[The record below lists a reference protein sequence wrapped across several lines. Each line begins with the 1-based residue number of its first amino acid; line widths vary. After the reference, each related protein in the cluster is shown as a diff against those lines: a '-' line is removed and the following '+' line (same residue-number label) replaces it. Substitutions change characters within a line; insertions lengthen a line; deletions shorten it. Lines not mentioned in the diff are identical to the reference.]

1 MKATYKPRIPI
12 LTDAMHMLLDHTLLG
27 HVGGGKWPGDEAKP
41 CHVLKSVL
49 TVALYTC
56 FGIT

>member
-1 MKATYKPRIPI
+1 
-12 LTDAMHMLLDHTLLG
+12 
-27 HVGGGKWPGDEAKP
+27 VGGGKWPGDKAKQ

-56 FGIT
+56 CTWYNLDPEHEQTADWS